1 MSAKERGEPDRDKL
15 MNLKSPT
22 LPALALGWLLLAH
35 LSAADAA
42 DPVRGEQLYTSR
54 CGACHSLTDN
64 GAGPRHAGLL
74 GRKAGTQPGFEYSPA
89 LTHSGI
95 IWSANLLDRW
105 LENPSALVP
114 GNKMV
119 VQLAS
124 DPRDR
129 ADIIAFLRSATSR
142 P

>member
-1 MSAKERGEPDRDKL
+1 MKMSLRG
-15 MNLKSPT
+15 LKAAAAVLAVLFAAGQT
-22 LPALALGWLLLAH
+22 PAI
-35 LSAADAA
+35 AADAA
-42 DPVRGEQLYTSR
+42 RGGQLYTSR

-74 GRKAGTQPGFEYSPA
+74 GRKAGTQPGFTYSDA

-95 IWSANLLDRW
+95 VWNESLLDRW
-105 LENPSALVP
+105 LQNPNALVP
-114 GNKMV
+114 GNHMM

-124 DPRDR
+124 DPTDR
-129 ADIIAFLRSATSR
+129 ADIIAFLSKATARKTAPKTRRS